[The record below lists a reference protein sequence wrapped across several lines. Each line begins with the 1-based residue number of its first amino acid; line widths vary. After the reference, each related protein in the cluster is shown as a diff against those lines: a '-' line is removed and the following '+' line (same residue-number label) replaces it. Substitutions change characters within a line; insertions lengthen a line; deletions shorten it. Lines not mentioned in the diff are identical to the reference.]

1 MTNPITA
8 TKWKILELDDKE
20 IITSRLDSYQP
31 LAGHLTF
38 TNLILWK
45 DYYQFQWGLY
55 EDILLIQG
63 ISSKG
68 NHLFLQPIGSTI
80 SPELSPLLLSWLAE
94 NYKENTPSIIKTEER
109 FLANLS
115 SNHNILGTEN
125 RDDFDYL
132 YNKTDLVELKGK
144 KYHSKKNHLNAFDRN
159 YNWQFQPLD
168 NNHIDECIAIA
179 ETWYK
184 TRTSPEQD
192 TVLQAELKGI
202 TYVLNNR
209 QHLRM
214 QGGVIL
220 INGHVE
226 AFSLGDTLNNNTA
239 VIHIEKANP
248 AIPHLSSLINQQ
260 SSQNT
265 WGDLEYINRENDVG
279 DPGLR
284 QAKLSYRPIE
294 LIKKFTITLKSS

>member
-20 IITSRLDSYQP
+20 TITSRLDNYQP

-38 TNLILWK
+38 TNLILWN
-45 DYYQFQWGLY
+45 DYYQFQWGLN

-68 NHLFLQPIGSTI
+68 NHFFLQPIGSTI
-80 SPELSPLLLSWLAE
+80 SPELPQSLLTWLVK
-94 NYKENTPSIIKTEER
+94 NHKQNSPSIIKAEER
-109 FLANLS
+109 FLTKVS
-115 SNHNILGTEN
+115 SNQTILGTES

-132 YNKTDLVELKGK
+132 YSKTDLVELKGK

-179 ETWYK
+179 EAWYK
-184 TRTSPEQD
+184 ARTSPEQD
-192 TVLQAELKGI
+192 TVLLAELKGI
-202 TYVLNNR
+202 AHVLKNR

-226 AFSLGDTLNNNTA
+226 AFSLGDKLNNNTA
-239 VIHIEKANP
+239 VIHIEKASP
-248 AIPHLSSLINQQ
+248 AIPNLSSLINQQ
-260 SSQNT
+260 SAQNT

-294 LIKKFTITLKSS
+294 LIKKFTITLQSS